1 MLWAPQRTPVWLAQV
16 LGLGRWDRRSQVYML
31 GPVTPSV
38 RPLILGSR
46 GAELDVGEEQ
56 AGDDEDSAGAVLQ
69 VGGLGLRASAQPLL
83 STTLAAS
90 RAGGEEAP

>member
-1 MLWAPQRTPVWLAQV
+1 
-16 LGLGRWDRRSQVYML
+16 ML

-38 RPLILGSR
+38 HPLILGSR

-69 VGGLGLRASAQPLL
+69 VGGLGLRASAQPLP
-83 STTLAAS
+83 STALPTLAAS